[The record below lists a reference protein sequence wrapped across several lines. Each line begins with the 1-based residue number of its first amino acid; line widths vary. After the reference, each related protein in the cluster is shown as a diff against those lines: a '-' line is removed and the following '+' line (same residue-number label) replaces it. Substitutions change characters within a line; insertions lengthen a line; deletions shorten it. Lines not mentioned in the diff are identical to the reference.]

1 MRVHFIGGAQMAKYQ
16 AMLRRSLPTSVSRFS
31 EHSPRLADFEAAGL
45 SGALERADIVV
56 IELSALGDP
65 ALRRKTLAGLTE
77 AEIIAMPE
85 LRLDGIASLELETSP
100 EDGTVI
106 HGLDAL
112 LGEGAEQDRAEL
124 MQRFVRGEI
133 DMQQG
138 ARLSASLDALRA
150 LEDAH
155 CDVRVSGVI
164 AENLREIPV
173 VYGIASPTQSVLFRA
188 FERLCDYLGID
199 PDPTMSWDRVFA
211 ASLALPMGLRSF
223 TPWDVKAHALPYEPD
238 THWYP
243 QAQKLVNRAWQL
255 SRQAGMSERAGESPM
270 ALRA

>member
-16 AMLRRSLPTSVSRFS
+16 AMLRRSLPSSVSRFS

-45 SGALERADIVV
+45 AAPLERADIVV

-85 LRLDGIASLELETSP
+85 LRLDGIASLELETSS
-100 EDGTVI
+100 DGGTVI

-112 LGEGAEQDRAEL
+112 LSDGEVEDRAAL
-124 MQRFVRGEI
+124 VQRFVRGEI
-133 DMQQG
+133 DMQQT
-138 ARLSASLDALRA
+138 ARLAASLATLRG
-150 LEDAH
+150 LEDTQ
-155 CDVRVSGVI
+155 CDVRVSGVV
-164 AENLREIPV
+164 AENLREMPV
-173 VYGIASPTQSVLFRA
+173 MYGVASPTQSVLFRA

-238 THWYP
+238 SHWYP
-243 QAQKLVNRAWQL
+243 QAQKLVNRAWQM
-255 SRQAGMSERAGESPM
+255 SRQAGMSERDGESPV